1 MAIPK
6 HPHTAPAS
14 TTTNSSN
21 PLPVTQP
28 KMSKKA
34 IIWYVVFALAWVLVS
49 MIASQYVVALPMV
62 ALLGEKITQP
72 LWTCVY
78 DALVYVLALVLVVFV
93 PPLLWRTYQKSHS
106 KPTNGESNRTKN
118 PNPTSETT
126 SAQSESQAANH
137 NPFSTDRN
145 ELGMQKF
152 PTFVDIGLAPIGYI
166 VYMVIATAL
175 TTFMSIFT
183 WFNAEE
189 AQDVGF
195 NYLISG
201 FDRVI
206 AMIALVIIAPLAE
219 EIIMRGW
226 LYGKL
231 RSKLKVIPAILLVS
245 VLFGLLHG
253 QWNVA
258 ISTFALSV
266 VLCGLREITGTIW
279 SGVLLHMLSNGIA
292 FYLLYVAGM

>member
-1 MAIPK
+1 MATPK
-6 HPHTAPAS
+6 HPELNAKTE
-14 TTTNSSN
+14 
-21 PLPVTQP
+21 P
-28 KMSKKA
+28 KTPPQVDKKA
-34 IIWYVVFALAWVLVS
+34 VIWYVIFALAWVLVS
-49 MIASQYVVALPMV
+49 MIASQYVIALPMV
-62 ALLGEKITQP
+62 ALLGENITQP

-78 DALVYVLALVLVVFV
+78 DALVYILALVLVIFV
-93 PPLLWRTYQKSHS
+93 PPLIYRTYQKSHS
-106 KPTNGESNRTKN
+106 KK
-118 PNPTSETT
+118 TSETKA
-126 SAQSESQAANH
+126 S
-137 NPFSTDRN
+137 NPFSTNTD
-145 ELGMQKF
+145 ELGIQKF

-175 TTFMSIFT
+175 TTVMSIFT
-183 WFNAEE
+183 WFNAGE

-195 NYLISG
+195 SYFIAG

-231 RSKLKVIPAILLVS
+231 RSKLKIIPAILLVS

-258 ISTFALSV
+258 VSTFALSI

-292 FYLLYVAGM
+292 FYLLYIAGM